1 MLLSNTTFFSVNHDQ
16 LYIYIYIPWTIEIY
30 LFDEKFLFIKK
41 NMILYKIII
50 IIIIIIII

>member
-50 IIIIIIII
+50 IIIII